1 MRAARARRSPW
12 LAVTILTCCFRGLDL
27 AGAEAPALLNGSP
40 TTTQPSSPWV
50 EPGDSPTSASGPGAA
65 GDSGSSRPRRLLARW
80 LLRIQATPA
89 DRAPAG
95 RAPAPESGAPPA
107 IVQPSAPGAPEVTG
121 IRLPSP
127 RPGPGAA
134 PEEAVLQPPPATPTA
149 PTPLLLNRALQL
161 QDSPVRVFGWMQN
174 SFTGNANGVPANR
187 ENFGVFPN
195 HLADQWMGNQ
205 YYLALENPLEA
216 VDTVNFGFRFD
227 MLFGNDWQFTK
238 DYGLFDRAFPN
249 NHFAGL
255 DLPQIY
261 AEVHLPILTPRG
273 LDLRA
278 GRFFSLTGF
287 ESPMAI
293 ARPQLSVPYSMN
305 YTPFTYF
312 GALAS
317 LHLHDRLN
325 VFGGTIDGFDRWPNQ
340 PYKWGFLGAM
350 AWTSPDQK
358 LNLIVGGADAYD
370 QLPRFPPANTPFL
383 PVGVPGPGFLPGR
396 LNPFYNQSRRAY
408 LISVATYKWTSK
420 LTQAMEVDS
429 VFDPKILGY
438 GDDPYV
444 AHSAAYYGFVNWFLY
459 QFNDKVTGM
468 WRSEIFWDPYGLAT
482 GVADVFHEI
491 TLGLNIRPK
500 PWLWV
505 RPEVRYDWAQY
516 THPFNDGTRNS
527 QLTMGFDV
535 IVLF

>member
-1 MRAARARRSPW
+1 M
-12 LAVTILTCCFRGLDL
+12 
-27 AGAEAPALLNGSP
+27 
-40 TTTQPSSPWV
+40 QPSS
-50 EPGDSPTSASGPGAA
+50 
-65 GDSGSSRPRRLLARW
+65 
-80 LLRIQATPA
+80 
-89 DRAPAG
+89 
-95 RAPAPESGAPPA
+95 
-107 IVQPSAPGAPEVTG
+107 PGAPEVTG

-127 RPGPGAA
+127 RPGPGEAA
-134 PEEAVLQPPPATPTA
+134 GEAVLQPPPATPTA
-149 PTPLLLNRALQL
+149 PTPLLLSRALQL
-161 QDSPVRVFGWMQN
+161 QDSPVRVFGWIQN
-174 SFTGNANGVPANR
+174 SFTGNANGVPRNR

-216 VDTVNFGFRFD
+216 VDTINFGFRFD

-238 DYGLFDRAFPN
+238 AYGLFDRAFPN
-249 NHFAGL
+249 NHFTGL

-261 AEVHLPILTPRG
+261 AEAHLPILTPRG

-305 YTPFTYF
+305 FTPFTYF

-317 LHLHDRLN
+317 LHLHERLN
-325 VFGGTIDGFDRWPNQ
+325 VFGGSVDGYDRWPNK
-340 PYKWGFLGAM
+340 PYKWGFIGAM
-350 AWTSPDQK
+350 SWTSPDQK
-358 LNLIVGGADAYD
+358 LNLIIGGADAYD

-396 LNPFYNQSRRAY
+396 FNPFYNQSRRAY
-408 LISVATYKWTSK
+408 LVSVATYKWTSK
-420 LTQAMEVDS
+420 LTQAMEVDA

-438 GDDPYV
+438 GGDPYV
-444 AHSAAYYGFVNWFLY
+444 GHSAAYYGFVNWFLY
-459 QFNDKVTGM
+459 QFHDKVVGM

-482 GVADVFHEI
+482 GVADTFHEI

-500 PWLWV
+500 PWFWV
-505 RPEVRYDWAQY
+505 RPEVRYDWAQF

-527 QLTMGFDV
+527 QLTLGFDV